1 MAFQEEEEDS
11 LDEDMEEEDSEE
23 EEEDVDL
30 TGVREPI
37 TLVTK
42 LSQKMSNLSCF

>member
-1 MAFQEEEEDS
+1 
-11 LDEDMEEEDSEE
+11 
-23 EEEDVDL
+23 VDL

-42 LSQKMSNLSCF
+42 LSQKMSNLSCFWVFLHLLAGGDKEISSIYLG

>member
-1 MAFQEEEEDS
+1 MAFQEEDS

-37 TLVTK
+37 TQNVV
-42 LSQKMSNLSCF
+42 QMSNLS